1 MKGSNSI
8 KAVLPAVLN
17 SSEFIKEKYS
27 KPIYGKDSEIKSL
40 NFESG
45 KIWIEKDD
53 VGVVISPYKLLPN
66 LHNDI
71 DSNSIDKLAD
81 GGAAMTGYAKMQFM
95 NISEQEHKDIANGL
109 LRYCEL
115 DTMAMVFIYEYFK
128 ELTG

>member
-1 MKGSNSI
+1 
-8 KAVLPAVLN
+8 
-17 SSEFIKEKYS
+17 
-27 KPIYGKDSEIKSL
+27 
-40 NFESG
+40 
-45 KIWIEKDD
+45 
-53 VGVVISPYKLLPN
+53 LPN

-71 DSNSIDKLAD
+71 DSGTIDEFIYGDKLAD

-128 ELTG
+128 ELTGWNFTT

>member
-1 MKGSNSI
+1 LDFFKLNSWLSL
-8 KAVLPAVLN
+8 VLPHQLFPVWVLQPLD
-17 SSEFIKEKYS
+17 FIAKNNK
-27 KPIYGKDSEIKSL
+27 
-40 NFESG
+40 
-45 KIWIEKDD
+45 
-53 VGVVISPYKLLPN
+53 YKLLPN